1 MKTRVIR
8 VDKLNYSRFMND
20 KAKSVVDQFNQMS
33 ADILYLLV
41 YPSHQESPLEH
52 ILEEGMYEYATPD
65 DDEFGVTL
73 VTMLDE
79 LVNAASPVMFNT
91 EDVTVLC

>member
-1 MKTRVIR
+1 
-8 VDKLNYSRFMND
+8 MND
-20 KAKSVVDQFNQMS
+20 KAKAVVDQFNQMS

-41 YPSHQESPLEH
+41 YPSHQERPLEY
-52 ILEEGMYEYATPD
+52 ILEEGMYEYATPED
-65 DDEFGVTL
+65 DKFGATL
-73 VTMLDE
+73 VTMLNE